1 MGIFMSLVWGPV
13 LIACL
18 SFIMSLEVK
27 GLKHKIKEGQSVK
40 EDIASLSLSALLG
53 TVFMVLFI
61 GGF

>member
-13 LIACL
+13 LVSCL
-18 SFIMSLEVK
+18 AFIMKLEIND
-27 GLKHKIKEGQSVK
+27 LKNKINEGQSIK
-40 EDIASLSLSALLG
+40 EDVASLSLSALLG